1 MFFDS
6 SRDPTSA
13 LELPMRPHI
22 LVAAVILAACAKPEQ
37 KQVDTQAAATPA
49 PAAASAPA
57 PAAITAATLA
67 GKWSGTT
74 QPMNKDTTL
83 TTVDMSLTSTN
94 DGWTLTL
101 PNGTH
106 PVRVVTIGG
115 DSVVT
120 ESGPFPSAV
129 FKGKQLKLNRTVLHL
144 RDGKLTGTTHATYA
158 GGDTATFRMEL
169 TRKAP

>member
-1 MFFDS
+1 
-6 SRDPTSA
+6 
-13 LELPMRPHI
+13 MRNHI
-22 LVAAVILAACAKPEQ
+22 LVGAVMLVACAKSEQ
-37 KQVDTQAAATPA
+37 KPVDTQATAA
-49 PAAASAPA
+49 PAAATTQAP
-57 PAAITAATLA
+57 PAITAAAIA

-74 QPMNKDTTL
+74 QPMNKDTAL
-83 TTVDMSLTSTN
+83 TTVDMTMTSTIS
-94 DGWTLTL
+94 GWTLTL

-129 FKGKQLKLNRTVLHL
+129 FKGKQLTLNHTVLHL
-144 RDGKLTGTTHATYA
+144 RDGKLSGTTHATYA

-169 TRKAP
+169 TRKGS